1 MKFFLL
7 TLFFII
13 FNFLSQKIKTLNFV
27 IKYNNLKNNYF
38 CIYKNID
45 EGETIDLNYIIS
57 GRYHL
62 DTCNAY
68 LYDPQ
73 EKIIYDKYN
82 NKKGNFENY
91 NTKIAGKYKFCLK
104 PLSTARI
111 TVNIDFHTKSEIG
124 VIKDLAQDR
133 KYFI

>member
-1 MKFFLL
+1 MKFLFF

-13 FNFLSQKIKTLNFV
+13 LNFLTHEIKTLNYV
-27 IKYNNLKNNYF
+27 INYNNLKNNYF

-57 GRYHL
+57 GRFHL

-73 EKIIYDKYN
+73 EKIIYEKYN
-82 NKKGNFENY
+82 DKKGKLENY
-91 NTKIAGKYKFCLK
+91 NIKISGKYKFCLK

-111 TVNIDFHTKSEIG
+111 NVNIDFHTKSEIG
-124 VIKDLAQDR
+124 DIKDLAQDR